1 MEQRSDWLEKGFQ
14 MAYYTV
20 PDRVTAIEILS
31 SALEKLRVHVHRE
44 KKRFYWR
51 DKHLGRPIRK
61 ITRQAADL
69 LQWLIMVDS
78 EPFEKKQEQSHQP
91 SARDLLVRY
100 VKHLVRLTSANSS
113 FHVNVGLSRLLY
125 SYSTSEAQAAYE
137 MLTHRYPGPDEYR
150 RVKSVL
156 MKRLGDRFRHALN
169 TTRAEHG
176 EFKFEAFEDQQ
187 RWVGLVNEALTM
199 FTPWSTAE
207 FCGRFRLFNGNGIKL
222 PVYDDLLQNEA
233 EMSWCHLF
241 IEPLCYKRL
250 ATTLGFEPPEEKLAL
265 PRFFVKD
272 ENDHKASR
280 ETSELSPTERQE
292 IMRRVAARDAR
303 RRVISP
309 KNIRVIVDGSEC
321 ARFDLGQEHLLEIE
335 IDAGAQLLE
344 LRGED
349 KAGDLL
355 LSTFAI
361 PYAGE
366 LFSFSRA
373 TVPLHGGK
381 LKIIVWPKPMIADT
395 ARARLAF
402 EYHQRALIWRMQDI
416 REFLDSSLTG
426 IRRHALP
433 ALGSFV
439 LGIALVTLLMRSH
452 KTPSL
457 RGSAPKATGAIISY
471 LLVSDDQ
478 RVRSGAGA
486 RSTEVLLEP
495 DLQVVRLE
503 LATPGL
509 PTSATYRAD
518 LKTFT
523 ENEDVFS
530 ATVYARQ
537 TSAGSKVALHVPA
550 DLLREG
556 KYYTVYLWWLKPD
569 GQSTE
574 VTRFTFQAVP
584 PE

>member
-20 PDRVTAIEILS
+20 PDRMAAIEIVS
-31 SALEKLRVHVHRE
+31 GALDKLRVHVHRE

-61 ITRQAADL
+61 ITREADDL

-78 EPFEKKQEQSHQP
+78 EAFEKKEEQRDKT
-91 SARDLLVRY
+91 SARDLVVRY

-125 SYSTSEAQAAYE
+125 SYSTSETQATYE
-137 MLTHRYPGPDEYR
+137 MLTRRYPGPDEYR

-156 MKRLGDRFRHALN
+156 MKKLSERFRNAMN
-169 TTRAEHG
+169 TTRVEHG

-207 FCGRFRLFNGNGIKL
+207 SCERFRLLNSKEIKL
-222 PVYDDLLQNEA
+222 PVYDDVLQNEA
-233 EMSWCHLF
+233 EMSWCHVF
-241 IEPLCYKRL
+241 IDPLCYKRL
-250 ATTLGFEPPEEKLAL
+250 TTALGFEAPEEKLAL
-265 PRFFVKD
+265 PRFLVKD
-272 ENDHKASR
+272 ENDHKAPR
-280 ETSELSPTERQE
+280 QTSELSPTERQE
-292 IMRRVAARDAR
+292 IMRSVAARDAR

-309 KNIRVIVDGSEC
+309 QIIRVIVDGSEC
-321 ARFDLGQEHLLEIE
+321 GRLDLGREQVLEIE
-335 IDAGAQLLE
+335 IDGGSQLLE
-344 LRGED
+344 LRAED

-355 LSTFAI
+355 LSTFSI

-366 LFSFSRA
+366 VFSFSRA
-373 TVPLHGGK
+373 TMSLHGGK
-381 LKIIVWPKPMIADT
+381 LEIIVLPKPMIGGT
-395 ARARLAF
+395 ARARVAF
-402 EYHQRALIWRMQDI
+402 EYHQRTVIWHMRNA
-416 REFLDSSLTG
+416 RELLQSSLAS

-439 LGIALVTLLMRSH
+439 LGVAFVTLLMRSP
-452 KTPSL
+452 KTPS
-457 RGSAPKATGAIISY
+457 SQSSVPKATGAVVSY

-478 RVRSGAGA
+478 RVRDGHGPG
-486 RSTEVLLEP
+486 STEVVLGP
-495 DLQVVRLE
+495 DLEVVKLE
-503 LATPGL
+503 LAMPSL

-523 ENEDVFS
+523 EKEDVFS
-530 ATVYARQ
+530 ATVHAGQ

-550 DLLREG
+550 VLLQAG
-556 KYYTVYLWWLKPD
+556 KYYTVHLWLVRPNE
-569 GQSTE
+569 QLTE
-574 VTRFTFQAVP
+574 VTRFTFQTLP
-584 PE
+584 RE